1 MLAICSLFS
10 TTLTTPAEIPK
21 RFVPPKSIF
30 EKRNFV
36 KEIAK
41 WVCIFKNYILSI
53 FQILIF
59 EHFI

>member
-21 RFVPPKSIF
+21 RFVPPKNIF

-41 WVCIFKNYILSI
+41 WVCIFKNLHTFYFSNFNI
-53 FQILIF
+53 
-59 EHFI
+59 